1 MKFAFCLFKYFPF
14 GGLQRGFLQLAEV
27 CISRGHQ
34 VDVYTGSWEG
44 EQPDN
49 LQVFII
55 LDKGVTNHRRYKSFA
70 EKLDKHITAEYY
82 DAVVGFNKMPG
93 LDVYFASDVC
103 YAGNAMDRNFL
114 YRRSGRCRTLMAME
128 RAVFDQQTKTRII
141 SISDAEKK
149 RYIDYY
155 GTAEKRFHS
164 VPPGISRDRLEAA
177 NAPGAKNDWRREFTV
192 KPDQHIVLM
201 VGSDYRRK
209 GVDRAIKAISALPQ
223 SLKDKTLLV
232 VVGKGRARPYRRLAK
247 QLGVSYH
254 VNFVGE
260 RNDVPRFLAGADLL
274 LHPAYHETAGAVLI
288 EAMSAGLPVLATDTC
303 GYGFHVDRAGAGKL
317 VPSPFNQETL
327 NCMLLSMLSSEKRT
341 QWGINGKKY
350 VEQTDVYGRHEKAAD
365 VIEMVAAGS
374 FVNRS

>member
-1 MKFAFCLFKYFPF
+1 M
-14 GGLQRGFLQLAEV
+14 
-27 CISRGHQ
+27 
-34 VDVYTGSWEG
+34 
-44 EQPDN
+44 
-49 LQVFII
+49 
-55 LDKGVTNHRRYKSFA
+55 
-70 EKLDKHITAEYY
+70 
-82 DAVVGFNKMPG
+82 
-93 LDVYFASDVC
+93 
-103 YAGNAMDRNFL
+103 
-114 YRRSGRCRTLMAME
+114 
-128 RAVFDQQTKTRII
+128 
-141 SISDAEKK
+141 
-149 RYIDYY
+149 
-155 GTAEKRFHS
+155 
-164 VPPGISRDRLEAA
+164 
-177 NAPGAKNDWRREFTV
+177 
-192 KPDQHIVLM
+192 
-201 VGSDYRRK
+201 
-209 GVDRAIKAISALPQ
+209 DRAIKAISALPQ

-327 NCMLLSMLSSEKRT
+327 NCMLLSMLSSEKKT